1 MTEILHVSVRL
12 RCDPHKAYEMFT
24 VNKLLESWLITPFSE
39 GGHAEIEPVLGGK
52 YELFWEPMD
61 MENNSTIGCKVTA
74 IQLDKILAFDWK
86 GPLEFKHFM
95 NAADPLT
102 HVVVSFLPNSKG
114 PIEST
119 EVHLIHSGWG
129 NSPEWHKAREYFMH
143 AWNGAFRNLEKIFS
157 EHVN

>member
-1 MTEILHVSVRL
+1 MTEILHVSAVL
-12 RCDPHKAYEMFT
+12 RCDPHKAYEIFT

-61 MENNSTIGCKVTA
+61 RENNSTIGCKVTA

-102 HVVVSFLPNSKG
+102 HVVVSFIPNSKG

-129 NSPEWHKAREYFMH
+129 SSPEWHKAREYFMH
-143 AWNGAFRNLEKIFS
+143 AWSGAFRNLEKISS

>member
-1 MTEILHVSVRL
+1 MTEILHVCAVL

-61 MENNSTIGCKVTA
+61 RENNSTIGCKVTV

-86 GPLEFKHFM
+86 GPSEFKHFM

-102 HVVVSFLPNSKG
+102 HVVVSFIPNTKG
-114 PIEST
+114 PVEFT
-119 EVHLIHSGWG
+119 EIHLIHSGWG
-129 NSPEWHKAREYFMH
+129 NSPEWQKAREYFMH
-143 AWNGAFRNLEKIFS
+143 AWSRAFSNLEKTFGGHI
-157 EHVN
+157 N